1 MKFLARLATGQ
12 IALWRTF
19 WLIGTPLALVWDLS
33 GACMVLGFGIE
44 EPFLTGLIIT
54 LFTLAS
60 LTMPFVA
67 VAIWRS
73 ASNYPREVM
82 VANAVRN
89 WRQIMR
95 GVFGIGRRR
104 SACWVSSIWPMTSF
118 RQLSPP
124 IDLLIVSVNGLY
136 GFGFVLLYL
145 QIYSVR
151 AARSI
156 DRDGFLLD
164 DGATN
169 LR

>member
-19 WLIGTPLALVWDLS
+19 WLIGTPLALVWDMS

-73 ASNYPREVM
+73 ASNYPREAWWQTPLAIGAKLCAVFSGL
-82 VANAVRN
+82 VAA
-89 WRQIMR
+89 
-95 GVFGIGRRR
+95 
-104 SACWVSSIWPMTSF
+104 
-118 RQLSPP
+118 LSV
-124 IDLLIVSVNGLY
+124 LG
-136 GFGFVLLYL
+136 LLYL
-145 QIYSVR
+145 AYDFIQ
-151 AARSI
+151 AAFAP
-156 DRDGFLLD
+156 D
-164 DGATN
+164 
-169 LR
+169 